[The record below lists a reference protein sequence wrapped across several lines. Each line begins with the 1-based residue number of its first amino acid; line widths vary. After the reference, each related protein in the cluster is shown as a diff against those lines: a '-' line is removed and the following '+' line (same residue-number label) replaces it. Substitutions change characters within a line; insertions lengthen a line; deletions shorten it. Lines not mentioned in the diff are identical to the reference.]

1 MLRGE
6 QSRAEF
12 AEGMLVPPSS
22 LGRWETGV
30 AYPDLSF
37 VVRLS
42 SAFNVTMEWL
52 TTGIEPKTS
61 GRILAD
67 EQLAYLDTLGWPN
80 SADVGENKKNQHTE
94 IIESQEKKTADIGA
108 FEEIRALEKEL
119 RTALRD
125 NAGLHRQLADLRVE
139 REQLL
144 HRITTLEAELAQAKA
159 SAAPFAATAT
169 AAPGAPVGTL
179 PNEETGQLLQNMVP
193 PTRREQ
199 RTSAKFHPTK

>member
-6 QSRAEF
+6 QSRADF

-37 VVRLS
+37 IVRLS

-61 GRILAD
+61 GEILAD
-67 EQLAYLDTLGWPN
+67 EQLAYLDTLGWPKTSN
-80 SADVGENKKNQHTE
+80 VGGNKKQHAE
-94 IIESQEKKTADIGA
+94 IIDSQKNKSSDSGG

-119 RTALRD
+119 RAALRD
-125 NAGLHRQLADLRVE
+125 NADLHRQLADLRVE

-144 HRITTLEAELAQAKA
+144 HRITVLEAELAQAKA

-169 AAPGAPVGTL
+169 AVPGVPATTP
-179 PNEETGQLLQNMVP
+179 PNEQEGQLLQNMVP

-199 RTSAKFHPTK
+199 RTAAKVYPTK